1 MLFYT
6 VLAAFYKIMDKH
18 YAFRDLSKE
27 GSFEEI
33 AEYCAYGIV
42 ESFHQDHKTPSVSE
56 KDMVVV
62 YFNPFTGNFDRCW
75 RGFNKVELFEIEKW
89 THELLQERYEKLDNV
104 EW

>member
-1 MLFYT
+1 MIDVISKY
-6 VLAAFYKIMDKH
+6 

-42 ESFHQDHKTPSVSE
+42 ESFHETPDNPTFSE
-56 KDMVVV
+56 KDMIVV

-75 RGFNKVELFEIEKW
+75 RGFKKVELFEIEKF
-89 THELLQERYEKLDNV
+89 THDLLKERYNNLNNV